1 MLGSNLLSQIG
12 KYHLAFF
19 MVATN
24 YIFAHENATAQIV
37 SDGTLGSE
45 VQLINQT
52 NIISG
57 SQEVGTN
64 LFHSFKE
71 FSPVPDTVTY
81 FNNNPN
87 IENIFSI
94 DGLIRVANK

>member
-1 MLGSNLLSQIG
+1 
-12 KYHLAFF
+12 

-24 YIFAHENATAQIV
+24 YICAHENVTAQIV
-37 SDGTLGSE
+37 SDGTLGS
-45 VQLINQT
+45 
-52 NIISG
+52 G
-57 SQEVGTN
+57 GQEVGTN

-81 FNNNPN
+81 LNNNPN